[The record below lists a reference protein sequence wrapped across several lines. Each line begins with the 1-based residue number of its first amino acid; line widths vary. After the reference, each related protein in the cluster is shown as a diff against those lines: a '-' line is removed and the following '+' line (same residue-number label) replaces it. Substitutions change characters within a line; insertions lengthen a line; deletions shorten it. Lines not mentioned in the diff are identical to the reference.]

1 MHSRWRQPRALPE
14 SSGRVAWTVL
24 VSVVPVMALLVF
36 LGLQVRETLVES
48 GIEGSCPVQ
57 AADLTS
63 HAVLL
68 LDLRK
73 PFAAAYESL
82 PGTLLRKVTQYLAAN
97 TELRVFALTEYA
109 EAPRML
115 LGRLCK
121 PYDGSDLAVSA
132 AKDQG
137 MAARDCDNLPA
148 QIPGELRERAK
159 RFCGERQ
166 ALERRIGALMK
177 ERVSS
182 NVTSAHLVE
191 ALEETSRDFE
201 RLETPRS
208 LYVFSDMMQ
217 HAGWYSHLDIRWD
230 QWDFDKF
237 AAQRE
242 QQAPFIG
249 PEVRPGADLDVKIF
263 YVARKD
269 VTEHPRPRLAHR
281 LFWERYFGDASVAF
295 EVQTPLLAY
304 TGEPLMDIPTEAERA
319 AEERARADYERQI
332 VNRMRARVAEER
344 TALQAQRD
352 DLAEQ
357 HRQWRI
363 REEELRRQQET
374 LQKQEEQL
382 AAERQ
387 RLMQQSVD
395 ST

>member
-1 MHSRWRQPRALPE
+1 
-14 SSGRVAWTVL
+14 
-24 VSVVPVMALLVF
+24 
-36 LGLQVRETLVES
+36 
-48 GIEGSCPVQ
+48 
-57 AADLTS
+57 
-63 HAVLL
+63 
-68 LDLRK
+68 
-73 PFAAAYESL
+73 
-82 PGTLLRKVTQYLAAN
+82 
-97 TELRVFALTEYA
+97 
-109 EAPRML
+109 
-115 LGRLCK
+115 
-121 PYDGSDLAVSA
+121 
-132 AKDQG
+132 
-137 MAARDCDNLPA
+137 
-148 QIPGELRERAK
+148 
-159 RFCGERQ
+159 
-166 ALERRIGALMK
+166 
-177 ERVSS
+177 
-182 NVTSAHLVE
+182 
-191 ALEETSRDFE
+191 
-201 RLETPRS
+201 
-208 LYVFSDMMQ
+208 MMQ